1 MPSMMPTISEIRDVL
16 CTMPCMAWTA
26 SPTTSPPRRATSV
39 AWPAFWSASK
49 ALDAF
54 CFTVDASCA
63 MLAAASS
70 SEAAWRCVCAD
81 RSALPSAISAAECS
95 ALSMP
100 WCTSRVMLTRLLRI
114 TSSENFSAPIS
125 SRRLAGGSG
134 VLRLPAAICRVK
146 SVAVTSRPVMER
158 AKPHP
163 EAKISATPAA
173 SSAPAAASSRV
184 SILSY
189 SAAMATPDAPR
200 NSAQARQAQA
210 SMRERTPVRRH
221 SISRASRPRSP
232 VGLGWPALRRTPR
245 APLRSRA

>member
-1 MPSMMPTISEIRDVL
+1 MMPTISEIRDVL

-26 SPTTSPPRRATSV
+26 SPTTSPPRARASV

-70 SEAAWRCVCAD
+70 SEAAWRCVRRQVGVAVGDLGGRMQRARCPGA
-81 RSALPSAISAAECS
+81 
-95 ALSMP
+95 
-100 WCTSRVMLTRLLRI
+100 SRVMLTRLLRI

-158 AKPHP
+158 AKPP

-184 SILSY
+184 SMLS
-189 SAAMATPDAPR
+189 
-200 NSAQARQAQA
+200 
-210 SMRERTPVRRH
+210 
-221 SISRASRPRSP
+221 
-232 VGLGWPALRRTPR
+232 
-245 APLRSRA
+245 